1 MKLSEWQR
9 MPKDHSQII
18 LQAST
23 QDALDGW
30 TEFPI
35 GMGFAWESN
44 RDKSFIGDHSKTVL
58 CAIST
63 QTDRLRRPHGINR
76 QAIVNKLIEN
86 GIPNIKLSPDQ
97 YFATLSSYK
106 FVVSPEGN
114 GIDCHRHY
122 EALMAGC
129 IPILERNPLTEK
141 KYVGC
146 PVLWTTDYS
155 EITEEYLL
163 KKYEEMID
171 KDYNFSGLF
180 LSSYPPHIRGQIKA
194 NSDYWMKKLTGK
206 PFYQNKL
213 LPFLKI

>member
-9 MPKDHSQII
+9 TPKNSAEII

-23 QDALDGW
+23 RDGLDGW
-30 TEFPI
+30 TPFPI
-35 GMGFAWESN
+35 GMGWGWEANKNMSL
-44 RDKSFIGDHSKTVL
+44 IGDHSKTVL

-63 QTDRLRRPHGINR
+63 HTDKHRRSRGIDR
-76 QAIVNKLIEN
+76 ERIVNTLKAN
-86 GIPNIKLSPDQ
+86 NIPNISLSTDQ
-97 YFATLSSYK
+97 YFATLPSYK

-129 IPILERNPLTEK
+129 IPILERNPLTEQ
-141 KYVGC
+141 KYKGC

-155 EITEEYLL
+155 EITEDYLL
-163 KKYEEMID
+163 KKYDEMID
-171 KDYNFSGLF
+171 QEYDFSALF
-180 LSSYPPHIRGQIKA
+180 ISSYPPHIRGQIKA
-194 NSDYWMKKLTGK
+194 NSNFWMKKLAGK